1 MNGSQ
6 KIQAS
11 HLSRQAVIYIRQS
24 DPKQVRE
31 HRESGHNQRALL
43 ERVLEL
49 GWRKGQIALVE
60 DDQGRT
66 AKYTAGRD
74 AFQKLAAD
82 VGLRKVGIIVGYEVS
97 RLARNCADWYQLL
110 ELCALFDTLLADAD
124 GVYNARDFND
134 RLLLGLKGTL
144 SEAELHSIHLR
155 LDAGR
160 LSKARR
166 AERVQ
171 HLPTGLLRD
180 ANGEPRFDPD
190 RSVRDRIRFVFDKF
204 RELGSAQKVLR
215 FMGTHG
221 LKLPRRQTS
230 GLYAGRMLWKEPN
243 SAMLLSILKNPA
255 YAGAFAYGRR
265 IADPARQI
273 PGRPATGR
281 IRQPP
286 DRWLVLVKD
295 VYPAY
300 ITWEEHQRIQV
311 TIEENRQKMAERLTR
326 KQAIRSGAALLTGLV
341 RCGRCG
347 HAMQVAYK
355 DNRFQYICRIAS
367 THYSKANCQY
377 LTGGPIDEAVVQEF
391 FRVLRPAE
399 IDALE
404 RVNAKQAAHQREL
417 ETHLEQEVR
426 RLEYAASRAERQ
438 YDSVD
443 PENRLIA
450 ATLERRWEEALSEL
464 EQSRTR
470 LAELKAQ
477 SPPPVAIPEELRA
490 AFADAGRRLPELWDR
505 LPVAARKA
513 LLRTLVTG
521 VNLNREELGVIRIR
535 IAWRGGLVGER
546 LIGVPV
552 HTIRGTERE
561 SEILARIRRGVDLG
575 HDDATIAEELNR
587 EGLQPCR
594 GTSFTDKSIFKI
606 RLRHRILRG
615 LERLRRGERPPG
627 YTLREM
633 AELIGIDP
641 SWISRKISRGQILL
655 EKDACYGCYL
665 FPKSRSTIAQMKKL
679 KSGQVL
685 QVSFPREHCNG

>member
-6 KIQAS
+6 KVQPS

-24 DPKQVRE
+24 DPKQVRQN
-31 HRESGHNQRALL
+31 RESGHNQRALR
-43 ERVLEL
+43 ERVLGL
-49 GWRKGQIALVE
+49 GWRKHQIALVDE
-60 DDQGRT
+60 DQGRS
-66 AKYTAGRD
+66 AKHTAGRD

-97 RLARNCADWYQLL
+97 RLSRNCADWYRLL

-124 GVYNARDFND
+124 GVYNPRDFND

-144 SEAELHSIHLR
+144 SEAELHSIRLR

-160 LSKARR
+160 LSKAGRG
-166 AERVQ
+166 ELVQ

-180 ANGEPRFDPD
+180 ANGVPHFDPD
-190 RSVRDRIRFVFDKF
+190 QSVQDRIHLVFGKF

-215 FMGTHG
+215 YMGTHG

-230 GLYAGRMLWKEPN
+230 GLYAGRVLWKEPN
-243 SAMLLSILKNPA
+243 SAMLLSLLKNPA
-255 YAGAFAYGRR
+255 YAGAFAYGQR

-273 PGRPATGR
+273 PGRPATGK

-286 DRWLVLVKD
+286 ARWLVLVKD

-300 ITWEEHQRIQV
+300 ITWEEHERIRA

-355 DNRFQYICRIAS
+355 ENRFQYVCRIAS
-367 THYSKANCQY
+367 SHYSKTNCQY
-377 LTGGPIDEAVVQEF
+377 LTGAPIDEAVVQEF
-391 FRVLRPAE
+391 FRVLQPAE

-426 RLEYAASRAERQ
+426 RLEYVANRAERQ

-450 ATLERRWEEALSEL
+450 STLERRWEEALSDL
-464 EQSRTR
+464 EQSRAR

-477 SPPPVAIPEELRA
+477 SPPPVAIPADLRA
-490 AFADAGRRLPELWDR
+490 AFADVGRRLPELWNR
-505 LPVAARKA
+505 LSVEARKT

-521 VNLNREELGVIRIR
+521 VNLSREETGVVRIR

-546 LIGVPV
+546 SIGVPV
-552 HTIRGTERE
+552 RTFRNTDRERDV
-561 SEILARIRRGVDLG
+561 LARIRDRVDTG
-575 HDDATIAEELNR
+575 QDDAAIAEALNR
-587 EGLQPCR
+587 EGFRPCR
-594 GTSFTDKSIFKI
+594 GAAFTAEIVLK
-606 RLRHRILRG
+606 LRRRHQIWKG
-615 LERLRRGERPPG
+615 LARLRRGERPPG
-627 YTLREM
+627 YTVGEM
-633 AELIGIDP
+633 ARLIGIDP

-655 EKDACYGCYL
+655 EKDPRYGCYL
-665 FPKSRSTIAQMKKL
+665 FPKTRSTIAQMRKL

-685 QVSFPREHCNG
+685 QVSFPKEHCDG

>member
-1 MNGSQ
+1 VSN
-6 KIQAS
+6 
-11 HLSRQAVIYIRQS
+11 SR
-24 DPKQVRE
+24 
-31 HRESGHNQRALL
+31 
-43 ERVLEL
+43 
-49 GWRKGQIALVE
+49 
-60 DDQGRT
+60 
-66 AKYTAGRD
+66 
-74 AFQKLAAD
+74 
-82 VGLRKVGIIVGYEVS
+82 
-97 RLARNCADWYQLL
+97 
-110 ELCALFDTLLADAD
+110 TLLPD
-124 GVYNARDFND
+124 
-134 RLLLGLKGTL
+134 
-144 SEAELHSIHLR
+144 
-155 LDAGR
+155 
-160 LSKARR
+160 
-166 AERVQ
+166 
-171 HLPTGLLRD
+171 
-180 ANGEPRFDPD
+180 EPQFDPD
-190 RSVRDRIRFVFDKF
+190 RSVQDRIRFVFDKF

-215 FMGTHG
+215 FMAAHR

-230 GLYAGRMLWKEPN
+230 GLYAGRVLWKEPN
-243 SAMLLSILKNPA
+243 AAMLLSLLKNPA
-255 YAGAFAYGRR
+255 YAGAFAYGQR
-265 IADPARQI
+265 IADPARQV
-273 PGRPATGR
+273 PGRPATGK

-300 ITWEEHQRIQV
+300 ITWEEHERIRA

-347 HAMQVAYK
+347 RAMHVAYK
-355 DNRFQYICRIAS
+355 DNRFQYICQLANS
-367 THYSKANCQY
+367 HYAKKNCQY
-377 LTGGPIDEAVVQEF
+377 LTGAPIDEAVVQEF
-391 FRVLRPAE
+391 FRVLQPAE

-404 RVNAKQAAHQREL
+404 RVNAKQAAHHREL
-417 ETHLEQEVR
+417 EVHLEQEVR

-477 SPPPVAIPEELRA
+477 SPPPVAIPPELRA
-490 AFADAGRRLPELWDR
+490 AFADVGRRLPELWDR
-505 LPVAARKA
+505 LPIEARKT

-521 VNLNREELGVIRIR
+521 VNLSRDEPGVVRIR

-546 LIGVPV
+546 LVGVPV
-552 HTIRGTERE
+552 RTIRGTERE
-561 SEILARIRRGVDLG
+561 GEILDRIRRGVDQG
-575 HDDATIAEELNR
+575 RDDATIAEDLNR

-594 GTSFTDKSIFKI
+594 GASFTGEVILKI
-606 RLRHRILRG
+606 RRRHGILRG

-641 SWISRKISRGQILL
+641 SWISRKISRGQILI

-665 FPKSRSTIAQMKKL
+665 FPKSPSSVAQMKKL
-679 KSGQVL
+679 KSGKVQ
-685 QVSFPREHCNG
+685 QVSFPKEHRDG

>member
-6 KIQAS
+6 KIQS
-11 HLSRQAVIYIRQS
+11 THLSRQAVIYIRQS
-24 DPKQVRE
+24 DPKQVRQN
-31 HRESGHNQRALL
+31 RESGHNQRALRD
-43 ERVLEL
+43 RVLEL
-49 GWRKGQIALVE
+49 GWRKHQIDMVDE
-60 DDQGRT
+60 DQGRS
-66 AKYTAGRD
+66 ARHTAGRD

-82 VGLRKVGIIVGYEVS
+82 VGLHKVGIIVGYEVS
-97 RLARNCADWYQLL
+97 RLSRNCADWYRLL
-110 ELCALFDTLLADAD
+110 ELCAVFDTLLADAD
-124 GVYNARDFND
+124 GVYNPRDFND
-134 RLLLGLKGTL
+134 RLLLGLKGSL
-144 SEAELHSIHLR
+144 AEAELHSIRLR

-166 AERVQ
+166 AELVQ

-180 ANGEPRFDPD
+180 ADGVPRFDPD
-190 RSVRDRIRFVFDKF
+190 RSVQDRIRFVFDKF

-215 FMGTHG
+215 FMAAHG

-230 GLYAGRMLWKEPN
+230 GLYAGRVLWKEPN
-243 SAMLLSILKNPA
+243 AAMILSLLKNPA
-255 YAGAFAYGRR
+255 YAGAFAYGQR
-265 IADPARQI
+265 IADPARQV
-273 PGRPATGR
+273 PGRPATGK

-300 ITWEEHQRIQV
+300 ITWEEHERIRA

-326 KQAIRSGAALLTGLV
+326 KQAIRKGAALLTGLV

-347 HAMQVAYK
+347 HAMHVAYK
-355 DNRFQYICRIAS
+355 DNRFQYICQLANS
-367 THYSKANCQY
+367 HYAKKNCQY
-377 LTGGPIDEAVVQEF
+377 LTGAPIDEAVVQEF
-391 FRVLRPAE
+391 FRVLQPAE

-404 RVNAKQAAHQREL
+404 RVNARQAAHHREL
-417 ETHLEQEVR
+417 EVHLEQEVR

-470 LAELKAQ
+470 LAEVKAQ
-477 SPPPVAIPEELRA
+477 SPPPVAIPPELRA
-490 AFADAGRRLPELWDR
+490 AFADVGRRLPELWDR
-505 LPVAARKA
+505 LTIEARKT

-521 VNLNREELGVIRIR
+521 VNLSRDEPGVVRIR

-546 LIGVPV
+546 LVGVPV
-552 HTIRGTERE
+552 RTIRGTERE
-561 SEILARIRRGVDLG
+561 GEILDRIRRGIDQG
-575 HDDATIAEELNR
+575 RDDATIAEELNR

-594 GTSFTDKSIFKI
+594 GASFTGEVILK
-606 RLRHRILRG
+606 LRRRHGILRG

-627 YTLREM
+627 YTLREI

-641 SWISRKISRGQILL
+641 SWISRKISRGQILI

-665 FPKSRSTIAQMKKL
+665 FPKSPSSVAQMKKL
-679 KSGQVL
+679 RDGKVQ
-685 QVSFPREHCNG
+685 QVSFPKEHRDG